1 MKNKIVKPVG
11 SISNIT
17 LQEMMNTGWHASLG
31 PLQDEPHPG
40 ITSSE
45 AADLEAGAYSCK
57 DPPPRPTLAS
67 ATPASITSVA
77 ASSPIFFCCLR
88 G

>member
-1 MKNKIVKPVG
+1 MLHWDHYDN
-11 SISNIT
+11 
-17 LQEMMNTGWHASLG
+17 
-31 PLQDEPHPG
+31 DEPHPG

-77 ASSPIFFCCLR
+77 ASSPIFFYCLR